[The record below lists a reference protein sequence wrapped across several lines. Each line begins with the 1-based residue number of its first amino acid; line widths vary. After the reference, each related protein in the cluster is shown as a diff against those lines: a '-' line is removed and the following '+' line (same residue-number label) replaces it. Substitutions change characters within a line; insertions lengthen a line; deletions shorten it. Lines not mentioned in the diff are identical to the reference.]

1 MKTTSPMTHLTN
13 LWPRLLLLA
22 LFSGL
27 LTRLGGQTYADAVLG
42 ASPVGYWRFETA
54 SDASLV
60 GSFTNSYFGNATVT
74 TAGGGVPL
82 TGLPNNRALQ
92 LDGAGDYVRTGLDS
106 EYTFADSATF
116 MGWFNLSSLP
126 DSAGR
131 IFALVTKSQVGND
144 LDMQI
149 NTDNTLRFY
158 TDSSSSTAYTFSPA
172 LATNTWYHFA
182 VTFDDAGGGFR
193 RLYVNGTLVASQT
206 GQSAHG
212 TSGTELAIGESLFFV
227 NREFAGLI
235 DEVAVF
241 DRALTNT
248 EISNIYSAAA
258 IPEPASFGALVGVIA
273 LGLALRRRHQ
283 TVPHPGV
290 PAKVKLR

>member
-1 MKTTSPMTHLTN
+1 MHL
-13 LWPRLLLLA
+13 RHAIFLLVLLG
-22 LFSGL
+22 GL
-27 LTRLGGQTYADAVLG
+27 LVRLGGQTYADAVLS
-42 ASPVGYWRFETA
+42 AAPVGYWRFETT

-74 TAGGGVPL
+74 TDGGGAPL
-82 TGLPNNRALQ
+82 TGLATNRALQ

-116 MGWFNLSSLP
+116 MGWFNLSTLP

-131 IFALVTKSQVGND
+131 IFALVAKSQGGND

-158 TDSSSSTAYTFSPA
+158 TDGGSSTAYTFSPA
-172 LATNTWYHFA
+172 LATSTWYHFA

-193 RLYVNGTLVASQT
+193 RLYVNGVFVAGQT
-206 GQSAHG
+206 GQAAHG
-212 TSGTELAIGESLFFV
+212 TSGNELSIGESLVFT
-227 NREFAGLI
+227 NRHFAGLI

-241 DRALTNT
+241 DRALTTT
-248 EISNIYSAAA
+248 EIGNIYAAAA
-258 IPEPASFGALVGVIA
+258 IPEPATFATWAGLLA
-273 LGLALRRRHQ
+273 LGLGLHRRRSR
-283 TVPHPGV
+283 TGS
-290 PAKVKLR
+290 A